1 MRKYLNQIEAI
12 TAEEVEACM
21 PTATAD
27 GFHAAFAREHTPR
40 TETFC
45 LTDIAEAE
53 VTENIENGLRL
64 HTTKITARCSV
75 RHTLTTAVALRLTD
89 TEGTQWLVGGVGTN
103 KPLITTE
110 QMHPGEYESP
120 TVVQVNVIWTGIF
133 PLLELI

>member
-1 MRKYLNQIEAI
+1 MRKYLNQIESI
-12 TAEEVEACM
+12 TAEEVEAII

-27 GFHAAFAREHTPR
+27 GFHAAFAGRNDPR

-53 VTENIENGLRL
+53 VTENVENGLRL
-64 HTTKITARCSV
+64 YTTKITARCSV
-75 RHTLTTAVALRLTD
+75 RHQLTAAVALRLTD

-110 QMHPGEYESP
+110 QIHPGEYESP
-120 TVVQVNVIWTGIF
+120 TVVKVNVVWTGIF
-133 PLLELI
+133 PMLELI

>member
-75 RHTLTTAVALRLTD
+75 
-89 TEGTQWLVGGVGTN
+89 
-103 KPLITTE
+103 TTE